1 MYILCFFF
9 ENFFRPLLIQEDLM
23 VLSLRMYLKKKY
35 VLPYEEIN
43 IIDVRQCSQKHA
55 INFILSPIKV
65 NYRQL
70 FLERSYVTLIK
81 NSFLFL

>member
-1 MYILCFFF
+1 
-9 ENFFRPLLIQEDLM
+9 M

-81 NSFLFL
+81 NLPEVFLLSVPLRKILENDQKHTI